1 MVDRQAPTPVHGRN
15 PQGAEAGGFARH
27 VNLKALHYLIAL
39 AECLNFSRAADRC
52 SVTQSTL
59 SIQVRKLEEY
69 LGVTLFERSRTRVV
83 LTAEGAKV
91 LRLARIVVGAAD
103 EILSIRRTR
112 LQDERAH
119 YAKPAQPQ
127 IAANVIEEINYCA
140 QTD

>member
-1 MVDRQAPTPVHGRN
+1 
-15 PQGAEAGGFARH
+15 

-52 SVTQSTL
+52 AVTQSTV

-69 LGVTLFERSRTRVV
+69 LGVTLFERSRTHVV

-91 LRLARIVVGAAD
+91 LRLARIVAGAAD

-112 LQDERAH
+112 LRDERVH
-119 YAKPAQPQ
+119 YAKQAQPQ
-127 IAANVIEEINYCA
+127 IAAATVIEEINYCA
-140 QTD
+140 QTDSLDSMRVSCSSFSESKG

>member
-1 MVDRQAPTPVHGRN
+1 
-15 PQGAEAGGFARH
+15 
-27 VNLKALHYLIAL
+27 LIAL

-52 SVTQSTL
+52 AVTQSTL

-69 LGVTLFERSRTRVV
+69 LGVTLFERSRTHVV

-91 LRLARIVVGAAD
+91 LRLARIVAGAAD

-112 LQDERAH
+112 LRNERAH
-119 YAKPAQPQ
+119 YTNPAQPQ
-127 IAANVIEEINYCA
+127 IGVAATVIEEINYCT